1 MLFEQNFWYALFRND
16 GDTTETGREIKH
28 MVVAWLDEAS
38 MNAELDRYI
47 AWDKN
52 ASGATK
58 WDIVQYTRTD
68 RVEGYFKDKKKDKDP
83 DLLEYHWVWE
93 DFQSSED
100 GNSTVLI
107 KSYP

>member
-1 MLFEQNFWYALFRND
+1 MSTQVFWYALFRND

-38 MNAELDRYI
+38 MNAEVDRYI

-68 RVEGYFKDKKKDKDP
+68 RPEGYFKDKNKDSDP

-93 DFQSSED
+93 DFQNAVQS
-100 GNSTVLI
+100 NSAVLDR
-107 KSYP
+107 SLP